1 MGGSGG
7 KSTSQAGNN
16 SNFNQ
21 DVWGK
26 QGKNL
31 GKMYRQAGKLF
42 GNLNSQM
49 QNQVPGA
56 TNQMQNISGSANPAW
71 QQQLQGGAYQ
81 GMDLQGMYD
90 QALQGGGNEQFMN
103 EQIMGGEGN
112 NYVDAMKAQMAS
124 DSQTNL
130 GSSLAMN
137 DARAAGMG
145 QSGSSRHGLTESRLY
160 EDSNDALT
168 DAQTK
173 LGYDTFAQ
181 DQARKMSIAQNAD
194 QWDANKLNNVSGMLG
209 SQNQAMQGG
218 LNFGQGMQN
227 LNMGQFAPS
236 MAPWQ
241 AMGQYSN
248 VLGNPTVLGSGKGS
262 GSSDAKGKAGSGG
275 MMG

>member
-7 KSTSQAGNN
+7 KSTSQADNN
-16 SNFNQ
+16 SGFNQ

-42 GNLNSQM
+42 GNMNNQM
-49 QNQVPGA
+49 QSQVPGA
-56 TNQMQNISGSANPAW
+56 TDQMQGIFGSANPAW
-71 QQQLQGGAYQ
+71 QQQLGGGAYQ
-81 GMDLQGMYD
+81 GMDLQGMYN
-90 QALQGGGNEQFMN
+90 QAFEGGGNEQFMN
-103 EQIMGGEGN
+103 EQIMGGAGN
-112 NYVDAMKAQMAS
+112 DYVDAMKAQMAA
-124 DSQTNL
+124 DSQKNL
-130 GSSLAMN
+130 GTSLSMN

-181 DQARKMSIAQNAD
+181 DQQRKMDIARNAD
-194 QWDANKLNNVSGMLG
+194 QFDMGRLQQAGGMLG